1 MLSKAVIDDVK
12 YLFKL
17 YTKIRADCPLCHQR
31 MDTVSFRII
40 RPEKRRIRVCYEC
53 LLRFALSHEKQAQQA
68 RETRERID
76 EFQAKEKEREEKPV
90 TIDPVVH
97 ITKPT
102 VEITGNISGKET
114 WTKNSSTTSAGSDSN
129 AVIPD

>member
-1 MLSKAVIDDVK
+1 
-12 YLFKL
+12 
-17 YTKIRADCPLCHQR
+17 